1 MSSLR
6 EYFPRHVWVILFVL
20 AGVAALAFFVPPS
33 VTQSL
38 GFSII
43 DHIIAISVIELG
55 AAVGIGGLVVA
66 YRPSDREHSEWRY
79 DP

>member
-1 MSSLR
+1 MGSIR
-6 EYFPRHVWVILFVL
+6 EYFPQHVWALLFAL

-33 VTQSL
+33 VTQPF
-38 GFSII
+38 GFSVVH
-43 DHIIAISVIELG
+43 HIIAISVIELG

-66 YRPSDREHSEWRY
+66 YRPTEREHSEWRY